1 MIMISR
7 LENGEWTTFRSRI
20 LIEIF
25 YNLWRL
31 DVMIWSEWFDQ
42 KNIEQDLK
50 RKNKI
55 LQNKKNFVSNY
66 NWENSEER

>member
-1 MIMISR
+1 MISR

>member
-1 MIMISR
+1 MIMISQ

-50 RKNKI
+50 R
-55 LQNKKNFVSNY
+55 
-66 NWENSEER
+66 

>member
-20 LIEIF
+20 LKFSIICK
-25 YNLWRL
+25 

-50 RKNKI
+50 R
-55 LQNKKNFVSNY
+55 
-66 NWENSEER
+66 